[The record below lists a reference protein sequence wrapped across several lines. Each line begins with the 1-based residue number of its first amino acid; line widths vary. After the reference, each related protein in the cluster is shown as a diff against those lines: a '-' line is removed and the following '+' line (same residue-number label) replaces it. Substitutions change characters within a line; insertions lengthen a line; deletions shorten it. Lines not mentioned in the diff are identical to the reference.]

1 MTRFLLLAA
10 EAVLTA
16 LIFAALCWLL
26 IALAAAGGA
35 L

>member
-1 MTRFLLLAA
+1 MIRLAA
-10 EAVLTA
+10 EAALTA
-16 LIFAALCWLL
+16 FTVAALCWLL

>member
-16 LIFAALCWLL
+16 AAFAALCWLL
-26 IALAAAGGA
+26 IALAAAGGV

>member
-1 MTRFLLLAA
+1 MTRIIRLAA

-16 LIFAALCWLL
+16 STFAALCWLL
-26 IALAAAGGA
+26 IALAAIGGA

>member
-1 MTRFLLLAA
+1 MTRLIRLAL

-16 LIFAALCWLL
+16 AAFAALAWLL
-26 IALAAAGGA
+26 IALAAIGGA

>member
-1 MTRFLLLAA
+1 VTRLVL

-16 LIFAALCWLL
+16 AVFAALCWLL
-26 IALAAAGGA
+26 IALAAIGGA

>member
-1 MTRFLLLAA
+1 MTRLIRLAF

-16 LIFAALCWLL
+16 GAFTALAWLL
-26 IALAAAGGA
+26 IALAALGGA

>member
-16 LIFAALCWLL
+16 FTVAALCWLI

>member
-16 LIFAALCWLL
+16 FTF
-26 IALAAAGGA
+26 GA
-35 L
+35 LLWLIIAAFVVFGGQ

>member
-16 LIFAALCWLL
+16 STVAALCWLL

>member
-1 MTRFLLLAA
+1 MTRLLLLAA

-16 LIFAALCWLL
+16 STVAALCWLL
-26 IALAAAGGA
+26 IALAAAGGV